1 MSFAENQV
9 VFGSVTSAGVPFN
22 LDLGFQPSYFH
33 MWNETQAT
41 SAANPAVVKQAW
53 TLPGVAINSAYTIRN
68 TAGARTDEL
77 NFITTGGFVPYT
89 GVEEVLEAA
98 QVGTAIT
105 QAANAEV
112 TIVAHGYQTGDIVRI
127 YTTTGMLQYAGLD
140 FVITRTAANTFTL
153 DGGDTA
159 AFLAPATAVTAR
171 RVLIGRGFFPGVRT
185 ITGITAANPGVVT
198 TATPHGLVTGQRVRL
213 SVTAPFGMV
222 EANGLLVTVT
232 ALTATTFSIGV
243 DTMAFTAFAYP
254 TSAVA
259 AAGVTFPI
267 VTPVGEISTVLA
279 GAVNNASFAGIRVGV
294 SICGANADVIRYR
307 AERAAS

>member
-105 QAANAEV
+105 QAAVAEV
-112 TIVAHGYQTGDIVRI
+112 TIVAHGYQTGDIVRL

-153 DGGDTA
+153 DGGNSA

-213 SVTAPFGMV
+213 SVTPAFGMV

-243 DTMAFTAFAYP
+243 DTTAFTAFAYP
-254 TSAVA
+254 TSAIA

-267 VTPVGEISTVLA
+267 VTPVGEVATVLT
-279 GAVNNASFAGIRVGV
+279 GALNNASFAGIRVGV
-294 SICGANADVIRYR
+294 TICGANLDVIRYR